1 MQNYELF
8 TVKCFIHDALNECD
22 IFMECF
28 ILAHRTFLRSI
39 CSLAVFTR
47 TTLRSFVGHTR
58 RSFTSY
64 ICVRHVCL
72 FTLMYHVYCVLCTC
86 LQRTG
91 ADILPILF
99 LLTLNQKLQKEVFA
113 DLGYTDA
120 VSFVEVY
127 VLHWLNML
135 RICLLL
141 YSFIVL

>member
-72 FTLMYHVYCVLCTC
+72 CIMYI
-86 LQRTG
+86 
-91 ADILPILF
+91 AF
-99 LLTLNQKLQKEVFA
+99 
-113 DLGYTDA
+113 
-120 VSFVEVY
+120 Y
-127 VLHWLNML
+127 VLACKEL
-135 RICLLL
+135 
-141 YSFIVL
+141 VLIFYQYYFY